1 METQDSSW
9 WLTRLVAGFYM
20 YCHWWLGI
28 RTGNL
33 VQNSVI
39 WSDYSSQTSKC
50 DCSSFK
56 FSLGSIIF
64 QSSAFNNIVKVLK
77 TFWPSSELPNPDH
90 VENSYWLHNIFF
102 VSDIYCGPYEKM
114 LLKHLLYD
122 YERQNR
128 PVLNETE
135 PLVLTFG
142 ITLQQII
149 DVVTIVSLHIS
160 YMIWWVQL
168 VWTKQTSV

>member
-1 METQDSSW
+1 MCYGDSRLKLVINKIGC
-9 WLTRLVAGFYM
+9 WLLHVLPLVAGDSNWEFSAEF
-20 YCHWWLGI
+20 CHLVWLL
-28 RTGNL
+28 TNFKMWL
-33 VQNSVI
+33 F
-39 WSDYSSQTSKC
+39 
-50 DCSSFK
+50 SFK

-149 DVVTIVSLHIS
+149 DVVNIVSLHIS
-160 YMIWWVQL
+160 YMMSAIGMN
-168 VWTKQTSV
+168 